1 MTIAPED
8 VDSHS
13 IVGALTAIEQQLA
26 GLFGSSPDPIFAF
39 DADGRLVSGNAA
51 LEHLTGFTLRE
62 LLGRPFP
69 DILIPDDRARAYR
82 HLARAARGEAQNL
95 EVTGT
100 GRDGRDF
107 TIAMTINPMRVDNM
121 IEGVYGIAR
130 DLTHQKETER
140 ALREAEERYGLLAGN
155 VHDMISLHDPTGV
168 FIYASPSAY
177 ALLGMHPVE
186 LIGRSVYD
194 LIEPDD
200 VAAVVTAHETIMRRE
215 GRQPATFRARRADG
229 SIGWFES
236 TARMITRDDSDEPWR
251 IVAVTRDVTERRE
264 FESQIMQAHK
274 MEALGTLAGGI
285 AHDFSNVL
293 TVIGGHAELLTAA
306 LSDRPKERANA
317 EHIREAAQRGSALT
331 RQLLSFGRGRPRDM
345 RITDLNALILELQP
359 MLSRLIGDDIE
370 LHLDLDPDLA
380 GVRCEPSELEQIVV
394 NLAANARDAMAA
406 GGRLSLRTQ
415 NATIDES
422 ALIELEPGPY
432 VLLTVADTGTGI
444 EPDIVA
450 RVFEP
455 FFTTKADGAGT
466 GLGLSTV
473 YTITTQAGGRVEIE
487 STPGVG
493 TQFSLHLPGHAGPA
507 DVTPDGRHAPAAA
520 LRGTETV
527 MVAEDDAGVRALVV
541 AALERYGYRV
551 MTAVDGMQALELFH
565 TYGHLI
571 DIVVTDVNMPEL
583 KGPELVRI
591 LTDEGTTLPVLY
603 MSGYTAESLALDEL
617 APRRAFLAKPFTPVE
632 LAQAVRMLL
641 GPVSAPP
648 ADEPA

>member
-1 MTIAPED
+1 MTTGPEPG
-8 VDSHS
+8 DSS
-13 IVGALTAIEQQLA
+13 TIVGQLAAVEQRLA

-39 DADGRLVSGNAA
+39 DTDGRLVSGNAA
-51 LEHLTGFTLRE
+51 LEHLTGYTLRE
-62 LLGRPFP
+62 LLGRPFS
-69 DILIPDDRARAYR
+69 DILLADDQTRAYR
-82 HLARAARGEAQNL
+82 HFARAVRGEAQNL

-100 GRDGRDF
+100 SRDGREF
-107 TIAMTINPMRVDNM
+107 TIAMTIIPMHVDGAVD
-121 IEGVYGIAR
+121 GVYGIAR
-130 DLTHQKETER
+130 DVTRQKETER
-140 ALREAEERYGLLAGN
+140 ALREAEERYDLLADN

-194 LIEPDD
+194 LVEPDD
-200 VAAVVTAHETIMRRE
+200 VAMVVTAHETIMRRE

-229 SIGWFES
+229 SVGWFES

-264 FESQIMQAHK
+264 FEGQVMQAHK
-274 MEALGTLAGGI
+274 MEALGRLAGGI

-293 TVIGGHAELLTAA
+293 TVIGGHAELLAAA
-306 LSDRPKERANA
+306 LADRPKERSNA

-331 RQLLSFGRGRPRDM
+331 RQLLTFGRGRPRDM
-345 RITDLNALILELQP
+345 RITDLNAIILELQP
-359 MLSRLIGDDIE
+359 MLSRMIGDDIK
-370 LHLDLDPDLA
+370 LKLDLDPDLT

-394 NLAANARDAMAA
+394 NLAANARDAMIE
-406 GGRLSLRTQ
+406 GGRLSVRTQ
-415 NATIDES
+415 NVTIDES
-422 ALIELEPGPY
+422 ALIELAPGPY
-432 VLLTVADTGTGI
+432 VLLSVTDTGTGI
-444 EPDIVA
+444 EPDIIA

-455 FFTTKADGAGT
+455 FFTTKPEGVGT

-473 YTITTQAGGRVEIE
+473 YTITSQAGGRVEID

-493 TQFSLHLPGHAGPA
+493 TQFRLHLPGHSGPA
-507 DVTPDGRHAPAAA
+507 NITPDGRHAPAAA

-527 MVAEDDAGVRALVV
+527 MVAEDDAGVRALAV

-551 MTAVDGMQALELFH
+551 MTAVDGMQALELFR

-571 DIVVTDVNMPEL
+571 DLVVTDVNMPEL

-603 MSGYTAESLALDEL
+603 ISGYTAESLVLDDL
-617 APRRAFLAKPFTPVE
+617 APHRAFLAKPFTPVE
-632 LAQAVRMLL
+632 LAQALRALL

-648 ADEPA
+648 EDEPA